1 MISKGKKVSENGS
14 FTRYS
19 GVGICKVLAVNPNK
33 AESEKLYGR
42 ELENEPVYLTEREL
56 ENGKKV
62 PSVRITFVCETTSIL
77 LQDPVLLPVTFFVS
91 NTYRYNS
98 DRTKV
103 QIIDAY
109 GRTAWATKDEVKS
122 KAIPD
127 YRNGKARISEGYRVA
142 LEGEAELT
150 QFLQALINIP
160 SVDKYNA
167 KDKTWS
173 MVQHPEDSES
183 RLDCIK
189 DYFRG
194 DFSELRDIITY
205 QPENQVRVLFGVRT
219 DKEGRLQQ
227 DVYTRKFLRLY
238 QKNYELFKTEIE
250 DAKRQGYMKDRD
262 FTFTALKEY
271 SVEPTDLTNS
281 KEVSASVDDDLPED
295 TMPSPQSEPQPV
307 PQSSDDDSDDLP
319 FEL

>member
-14 FTRYS
+14 FSRYW

-33 AESEKLYGR
+33 AETEKLYNR

-62 PSVRITFVCETTSIL
+62 PSVRVTFVCETTSIL
-77 LQDPVLLPVTFFVS
+77 LPDPVILPVSFFVT
-91 NTYRYNS
+91 NTYRYNA

-109 GRTAWATKDEVKS
+109 GRTAWATKEEVKA

-142 LEGEAELT
+142 LDGEAELT

-160 SVDKYNA
+160 NVDRYNSA
-167 KDKTWS
+167 TKTWS
-173 MVQHPEDSES
+173 MVQHPEDSEC
-183 RLDCIK
+183 RLDCIR

-194 DFSELRDIITY
+194 DFSELRDIVNY
-205 QPENQVRVLFGVRT
+205 QPENQLRVLFGVRT

-227 DVYTRKFLRLY
+227 DVYTRRFLRLY
-238 QKNYELFKTEIE
+238 QKNYDLFKSEIE
-250 DAKRQGYMKDRD
+250 DAKRQGYLKDREYC
-262 FTFTALKEY
+262 FTALKEY
-271 SVEPTDLTNS
+271 SVEPTDLS
-281 KEVSASVDDDLPED
+281 DKKEVQASVDDDLPED
-295 TMPSPQSEPQPV
+295 TMPAPTQPAAPSPVE
-307 PQSSDDDSDDLP
+307 DDSDDLP